1 MQKSIRRIV
10 SYDSA
15 LKEIDTNRSRDD
27 IFWRGQKP
35 RFQIIS
41 YRDRVTTYTIGFGV
55 ENKNES
61 YGEFLRRNPTATKK
75 QRIIAIQRFYNN
87 LLK

>member
-1 MQKSIRRIV
+1 MRRTV
-10 SYDSA
+10 SYESV
-15 LKEIDTNRSRDD
+15 KEIDTNKQRND
-27 IFWRGQKP
+27 IFWKGIKPTP

-41 YRDRVTTYTIGFGV
+41 YR
-55 ENKNES
+55 NES
-61 YGEFLRRNPTATKK
+61 YGEFLRRNPNASKK